1 MSRLAVVLLVSAA
14 LLALPAVASATLV
27 YGVQPSRGSASIWVA
42 ADDGSGTT
50 KLATGYGAP
59 TISPDGTRV
68 AALRQTSSGGSALYV
83 FPATGGAGRKL
94 LTNAGFATVAWSP
107 DSSTIAAYSGH
118 RLRIVNVATGA
129 AATLATGVFGGV
141 APSFSPAGDQIAY
154 ASATSSRLNARSN
167 IYTVPTAGGAPTRL
181 TTDGLSLNPVW
192 GPTQIAYS
200 RGPHRRLGFPRLNI
214 WLMNPDGSNQRQL
227 TNVRVGTLVSG
238 LSPLQW
244 SASGQQLLA
253 AYGGQDTDQAYA
265 VDPGTGAARDLG
277 AHRFDGTSPGAISR
291 DGTTVLAQTGGQE
304 GPSAGQNVV
313 SIPFAGGAR
322 TILVRRASTPDWN
335 A

>member
-1 MSRLAVVLLVSAA
+1 
-14 LLALPAVASATLV
+14 
-27 YGVQPSRGSASIWVA
+27 
-42 ADDGSGTT
+42 
-50 KLATGYGAP
+50 
-59 TISPDGTRV
+59 
-68 AALRQTSSGGSALYV
+68 
-83 FPATGGAGRKL
+83 
-94 LTNAGFATVAWSP
+94 
-107 DSSTIAAYSGH
+107 
-118 RLRIVNVATGA
+118 
-129 AATLATGVFGGV
+129 
-141 APSFSPAGDQIAY
+141 
-154 ASATSSRLNARSN
+154 
-167 IYTVPTAGGAPTRL
+167 
-181 TTDGLSLNPVW
+181 
-192 GPTQIAYS
+192 
-200 RGPHRRLGFPRLNI
+200 
-214 WLMNPDGSNQRQL
+214 MNPDGSNQRQL

-304 GPSAGQNVV
+304 GPSAGQNIV
-313 SIPFAGGAR
+313 SIPFAGGPP